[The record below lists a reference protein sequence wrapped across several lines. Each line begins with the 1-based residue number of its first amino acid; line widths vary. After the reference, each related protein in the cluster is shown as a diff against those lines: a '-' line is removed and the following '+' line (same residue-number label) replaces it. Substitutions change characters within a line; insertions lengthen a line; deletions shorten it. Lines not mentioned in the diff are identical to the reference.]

1 MSGGSSAALPVV
13 SGRDV
18 VRALR
23 KLGYALD
30 HQRGSH
36 MILRQEEEPHRRL
49 TVPDHKEVARGT
61 LRAIIREAGLTVADF
76 NALL

>member
-1 MSGGSSAALPVV
+1 MTKLPHL
-13 SGRDV
+13 SGREV

-23 KLGYALD
+23 KLGYEKD

-36 MILRQEEEPHRRL
+36 IVLRQSSYPHRRIV
-49 TVPDHKEVARGT
+49 VPDHDELAKGT
-61 LRAIIREAGLTVADF
+61 LRAIIREIGLTVDEF

>member
-1 MSGGSSAALPVV
+1 VSSVLPVV
-13 SGRDV
+13 SGREI
-18 VRALR
+18 VRALG
-23 KLGYALD
+23 KIGYALD

-36 MILRQEEEPHRRL
+36 MVLRQEEAPYRRI

-61 LRAIIREAGLTVADF
+61 LRAIIRETGLTVADF